1 MYVKKSDLMEQRDF
15 FCEICLTALYTSKD
29 VRFSAVV
36 DDTGKLIVAENK
48 KGFQKNTTKPNSMT
62 DDCQVSYLF
71 YLDYLLPAIRERR
84 FHSEDCVEKIYFEL
98 KEINNDVKIA
108 VTPLTQSKDKYL
120 CVYIESSASYQEII
134 MKLNSNI

>member
-1 MYVKKSDLMEQRDF
+1 MEERDF

-48 KGFQKNTTKPNSMT
+48 KGFQKTTKPNSMT
-62 DDCQVSYLF
+62 DDCQTSYLF

-84 FHSEDCVEKIYFEL
+84 FYLEDCVEKIYFEL

-134 MKLNSNI
+134 MKLNINI

>member
-1 MYVKKSDLMEQRDF
+1 MEERDF

-48 KGFQKNTTKPNSMT
+48 KGFQKTTKPNSMA
-62 DDCQVSYLF
+62 DDCQTSYLF

-84 FHSEDCVEKIYFEL
+84 FYLEDRVEKIYFEL

>member
-1 MYVKKSDLMEQRDF
+1 MEERDF

-48 KGFQKNTTKPNSMT
+48 KGFQKTTKPNSMT
-62 DDCQVSYLF
+62 DDCQTSYLF

-84 FHSEDCVEKIYFEL
+84 FCLEDFVEKIYFEL

-108 VTPLTQSKDKYL
+108 VSPLTQSKDKYL

>member
-1 MYVKKSDLMEQRDF
+1 MYVKNSDLMEQRDF

-48 KGFQKNTTKPNSMT
+48 KGFQKTTTKSNSMT
-62 DDCQVSYLF
+62 DDCQMSCLF

-84 FHSEDCVEKIYFEL
+84 FYSEDCVEKIYFEL

-108 VTPLTQSKDKYL
+108 ITPLTQSKDKYL

>member
-1 MYVKKSDLMEQRDF
+1 MEERDF

-48 KGFQKNTTKPNSMT
+48 KGFQKTTKPNSMT
-62 DDCQVSYLF
+62 DDCQTSYLF

-84 FHSEDCVEKIYFEL
+84 FYLEDYVEKIYFEL

-108 VTPLTQSKDKYL
+108 VAPLTQSKDKYL

>member
-1 MYVKKSDLMEQRDF
+1 MEERDF

-48 KGFQKNTTKPNSMT
+48 KGFQKTTKSNSMT
-62 DDCQVSYLF
+62 DDCQTSYLF

-84 FHSEDCVEKIYFEL
+84 FYLEDRVEKIYFEL

>member
-1 MYVKKSDLMEQRDF
+1 MEERDF

-48 KGFQKNTTKPNSMT
+48 KGFQKTTKPNSMT
-62 DDCQVSYLF
+62 DDCQTSYLF

-84 FHSEDCVEKIYFEL
+84 FYLEDRVEKIYFEL

-120 CVYIESSASYQEII
+120 CVYIESSTSYQEII

>member
-1 MYVKKSDLMEQRDF
+1 MEQRDF

-48 KGFQKNTTKPNSMT
+48 KGFQKTTTKSNSMT
-62 DDCQVSYLF
+62 DDCQMSCLF

-84 FHSEDCVEKIYFEL
+84 FYSEDCVEKIYFEL

-108 VTPLTQSKDKYL
+108 ITPLTQSKDKYL

>member
-1 MYVKKSDLMEQRDF
+1 MEERDF

-48 KGFQKNTTKPNSMT
+48 KGFQKTTKPNSMT
-62 DDCQVSYLF
+62 DDCQTSYLF

-84 FHSEDCVEKIYFEL
+84 FYLEDRVEKIYFEL